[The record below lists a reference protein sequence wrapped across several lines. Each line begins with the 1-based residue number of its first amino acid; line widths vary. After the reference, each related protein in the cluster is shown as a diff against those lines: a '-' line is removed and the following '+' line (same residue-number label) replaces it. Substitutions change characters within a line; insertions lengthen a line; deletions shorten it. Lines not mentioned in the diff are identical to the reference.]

1 MYGCLDWRILQE
13 AVPNRGKKLL
23 YGRRSVFRRRA
34 TAKAEQSVG
43 LFALPRGGADRV
55 LSLDGILLLPGAVPA
70 LFQRIPVPESSKSI
84 SLRFGNLLR
93 CRNGTILV
101 GINNTLTYDEDK
113 IGRDSIHNQLI
124 QKYGI
129 DWMRQVF
136 EAEKEK
142 AGLTVYPPG
151 YAFSARAEDGREYLF
166 VVMSELKAAGVPKT
180 APGEVRK
187 VAQVLFSSDEFRCRN
202 KRLYSPILG
211 TGSAALLCAQRD
223 VAEQIAFEFVC
234 AAAQNSAAVHEL
246 VLVFRWRNL
255 PRIQLTAL
263 KQSIAQIAERC
274 RSCPRKT
281 KCNSSAPKPSPR
293 GEGVAAGDG

>member
-1 MYGCLDWRILQE
+1 MDALIGRFF
-13 AVPNRGKKLL
+13 KKLFQL
-23 YGRRSVFRRRA
+23 AAKSFSLVGAVFSAGELLQKMKSPLGFSLSRTGA
-34 TAKAEQSVG
+34 GIVFFVSLACF
-43 LFALPRGGADRV
+43 FALELYR
-55 LSLDGILLLPGAVPA
+55 LF
-70 LFQRIPVPESSKSI
+70 FQRISVPGTSRSV

-93 CRNGTILV
+93 CRNGTVLV

-113 IGRDSIHNQLI
+113 IGRDSLHNQLI

-129 DWMRQVF
+129 NWMRQVF
-136 EAEKEK
+136 EAEKQR

-151 YAFSARAEDGREYLF
+151 YAFSAQAKDGRMYLF
-166 VVMSELKAAGVPKT
+166 VVMSELKAAGVPRT
-180 APGEVRK
+180 APEEVRK

-246 VLVFRWRNL
+246 VLVFRWRSL

-274 RSCPRKT
+274 RSCPRK
-281 KCNSSAPKPSPR
+281 A
-293 GEGVAAGDG
+293 EF

>member
-1 MYGCLDWRILQE
+1 MDALI
-13 AVPNRGKKLL
+13 
-23 YGRRSVFRRRA
+23 GRLVRKA
-34 TAKAEQSVG
+34 AAIAAKSFSMV
-43 LFALPRGGADRV
+43 
-55 LSLDGILLLPGAVPA
+55 GAVFSAGELLQKLNSPLAFSLSRTWA
-70 LFQRIPVPESSKSI
+70 LIVFCISMVIFFGRELYRLFFQRIPVPKSAKSVSI
-84 SLRFGNLLR
+84 RFGNLLR
-93 CRNGTILV
+93 FRNGTLLV

-129 DWMRQVF
+129 QWMRQVF
-136 EAEKEK
+136 EAEKKK

-151 YAFSARAEDGREYLF
+151 YAFSARAEDNREYLF

-180 APGEVRK
+180 APEEVRK
-187 VAQVLFSSDEFRCRN
+187 VAQTLFSSDDFRCRN

-234 AAAQNSAAVHEL
+234 ANADSAAVHEL

-255 PRIQLTAL
+255 PKMQLSAL
-263 KQSIAQIAERC
+263 KHAIAQIAAHC
-274 RSCPRKT
+274 RSCPRK
-281 KCNSSAPKPSPR
+281 A
-293 GEGVAAGDG
+293 EF

>member
-1 MYGCLDWRILQE
+1 MDALIG
-13 AVPNRGKKLL
+13 GFFKKL
-23 YGRRSVFRRRA
+23 FQIA
-34 TAKAEQSVG
+34 AKSFSMV
-43 LFALPRGGADRV
+43 
-55 LSLDGILLLPGAVPA
+55 GAVFSAGELLQKLNSPLGFSLSRAGA
-70 LFQRIPVPESSKSI
+70 LIVFFLSMGFFFCLELYRLFFQRIPVPESSKSI

-211 TGSAALLCAQRD
+211 TGSAALLCAQKD

-234 AAAQNSAAVHEL
+234 AAAEHSAAVHEL
-246 VLVFRWRNL
+246 VLVFRWRSL
-255 PRIQLTAL
+255 PRIQLSAL
-263 KQSIAQIAERC
+263 KHSIAQIAARC
-274 RSCPRKT
+274 RGCARK
-281 KCNSSAPKPSPR
+281 A
-293 GEGVAAGDG
+293 DF